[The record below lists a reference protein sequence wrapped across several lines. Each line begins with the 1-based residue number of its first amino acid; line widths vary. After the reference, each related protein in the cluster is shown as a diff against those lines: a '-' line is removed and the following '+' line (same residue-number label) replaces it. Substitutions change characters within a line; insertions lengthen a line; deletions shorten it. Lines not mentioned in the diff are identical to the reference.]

1 MRRAL
6 PRGAREEAAR
16 PLHQGMSQR
25 NGIAVSPARAA
36 AKGYSKQ

>member
-1 MRRAL
+1 MRQVL

-16 PLHQGMSQR
+16 PLHQGMPRRS
-25 NGIAVSPARAA
+25 GIAVPPAGAA